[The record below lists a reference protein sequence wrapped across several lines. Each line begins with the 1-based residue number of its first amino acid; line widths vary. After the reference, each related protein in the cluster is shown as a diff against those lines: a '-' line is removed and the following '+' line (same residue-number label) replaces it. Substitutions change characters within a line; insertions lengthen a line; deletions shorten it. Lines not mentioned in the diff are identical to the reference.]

1 MLSRMLAPLF
11 RYFETR
17 VDPYPEGNVTTPPK
31 GLAAFI
37 WHFSRPVWPLLLLMS
52 LFTGL
57 VSAAEVVF
65 FSYMGELVDWLGN
78 VERENFWAEHGLWLS
93 GVGILVLIGLPLLVL
108 AQSLVTHQSIFG
120 NYPMIGRW
128 LSHRHMLSQSLA
140 FYQDEFAGRVSQKVM
155 QTALAI
161 RETVT
166 KVMDLLVYA
175 IVYFTGAAIL
185 LGRADPWLLLPLGL
199 WLAGYLA
206 IMWFFVPR
214 LRDVSMAQADARAQ
228 MTGRVVDSYS
238 NIQTIKLFA
247 DTQREQDYAKD
258 AMEGFMGTVH
268 RQMRL
273 VTIMSVCLTLLNTA
287 LLVGTAGMAISAWYL
302 DAISLGVLAIAIA
315 LVMRIRFMSDWILWE
330 VAGLFENIGT
340 VQDGMN
346 TIAQE
351 PTVRDTPNAQA
362 LSVPHGAI
370 AFEALRFGYEQAK
383 GENRTVF
390 DGLSLNIAP
399 GEKIGL
405 IGRSGAGKST
415 LANLLLRFYDLQG
428 GRIVIDGQDIAG
440 VTQTSLRHQIG
451 MVTQDTSLLHR
462 SLSDNIRYGSPHA
475 NDDDVWEAVCRA
487 HADTFINDLVDPKG
501 RRGLDAHVG
510 ERGVKL
516 SGGQRQRIAIAR
528 VLLKNAPILVLDEAT
543 SALDSEVEAA
553 IQEQLD
559 TLMEGKTVIAIAHR
573 LSTIAMLDRLIV
585 VDEGRIVES
594 GTHAQLLEK
603 NGIYARLWRRQSGGF
618 IGLDVDAVSPNG

>member
-1 MLSRMLAPLF
+1 MF

-185 LGRADPWLLLPLGL
+185 MGRADPWLLLPLGL

-462 SLSDNIRYGSPHA
+462 SLRDNIRYGSPHA